1 MNKTEIKELAQ
12 DLILEQMT
20 NAYYHVDDDESI
32 SQKDRMALDKGIRL
46 QSNRVARLFGYAE
59 QPFTA

>member
-32 SQKDRMALDKGIRL
+32 SQEDRMALDKAIRF

>member
-32 SQKDRMALDKGIRL
+32 SQEDRMALDKAIRL